1 MNILLAE
8 KISKTFGEKKL
19 FNDITFGI
27 EKGQKIALIARNGT
41 GKSTILNI
49 IGGKEIPDSGQIV
62 LRNDIRVSY
71 LQQDPEFD
79 PESSVLDLIFSSTN
93 ETINV
98 IKQYETCLIN
108 IEKSIN
114 NEVPEIFEEI
124 VRKMDHLD
132 AWNYEN
138 SIKQIL
144 GKFKITDLSQK
155 AKELSGGQ
163 KKKISLAS
171 ALINEADILILD
183 EPTNHLDIDMIEWLE
198 EFLKRPNLSLLM
210 VTHDRYFL
218 NKVCNEIIEL
228 ENGQLYRYKGNY
240 EYYLEKKDE
249 RIENEKTETEKARS
263 LYKRELDW
271 MRKTPQAR
279 TTKSKSRIDSFYE
292 LEEKAFKTQ
301 SQEMKSFGVTSE
313 RIGNKILEINNLHFS
328 YENKKIINDFTYT
341 LKKGERIG
349 IVGSNGCG
357 KSTLLKLVSGL
368 LKPNAGKISKGSTVK
383 FGYYSQDGLQ
393 VDESKRLIDI
403 LKEHAEFIRLKNGK
417 EISASVFLTYF
428 GFSHT
433 TQWNYYDNLSG
444 GEKRRFHLLLTLSK
458 NPNFLLLDE
467 PTNDFDIET
476 MNTLEEFLLEFYGC
490 VLIVSHDRF
499 LLDKVADHL
508 FVFED
513 NGIIKDYYASYSQY
527 RTEKKRELNKQ
538 KKASIPIN
546 ENVEKTPN
554 RQPLI
559 KKRSYKE
566 EQEYH
571 KLEQE
576 IASLEINIQKLIELL
591 NSGETI
597 SELLVKWSKEY
608 EESQELIDI
617 KTNRWIELD
626 EIGG

>member
-8 KISKTFGEKKL
+8 KLSKTFGEKNL
-19 FNDITFGI
+19 FSDLTFGI

-49 IGGKEIPDSGQIV
+49 IGGKEIPDSGQV
-62 LRNDIRVSY
+62 VFRNDINVSY

-79 PESSVLDLIFSSTN
+79 PESTVLDLIFSSHN

-98 IKQYETCLIN
+98 IKQYESCMIR
-108 IEKSIN
+108 IEKSSN
-114 NEVPEIFEEI
+114 HEVSLEFEEI
-124 VRKMDHLD
+124 VRKMDHLN

-144 GKFKITDLSQK
+144 GKFQITDLSQK

-163 KKKISLAS
+163 KKKISLA
-171 ALINEADILILD
+171 AAIIKEADILILD

-198 EFLKRPNLSLLM
+198 EFLKKPNLALLM

-218 NKVCNEIIEL
+218 NKVCDEIIEM

-240 EYYLEKKDE
+240 EYYLEKKNE
-249 RIENEKTETEKARS
+249 RIENEKSEIEKARS
-263 LYKRELDW
+263 LYKRELEW

-279 TTKSKSRIDSFYE
+279 TTKSKSRIESFYDI
-292 LEEKAFKTQ
+292 EEKAFKAQT
-301 SQEMKSFGVTSE
+301 QEMKSFGVTSE

-328 YENKKIINDFTYT
+328 YENKKIIHDFTYT

-349 IVGSNGCG
+349 IVGPNGCG
-357 KSTLLKLVSGL
+357 KSTLLKLISGL
-368 LKPNAGKISKGSTVK
+368 LKPNAGKISKGSTVQ

-393 VDESKRLIDI
+393 VNESKRLIDI

-476 MNTLEEFLLEFYGC
+476 MNTLEDFLLDFDGC

-499 LLDKVADHL
+499 LLDKVADHI
-508 FVFED
+508 FVFEE
-513 NGIIKDYYASYSQY
+513 NGVIKDFYSSYSQY
-527 RTEKKRELNKQ
+527 RLNKKHQLSKQ
-538 KKASIPIN
+538 KKASAPTLSNNISN
-546 ENVEKTPN
+546 TN
-554 RQPLI
+554 REQLI

-566 EQEYH
+566 EQEYQ

-576 IASLEINIQKLIELL
+576 IAYLEESTQKIIELL
-591 NSGETI
+591 NSGETNN
-597 SELLVKWSKEY
+597 ELLVKWSHEY
-608 EESQELIDI
+608 EDLQKKLDD